1 MINLELSRKERLRRS
16 IKKFID
22 RRVASHGL
30 AFHIGKIT
38 SYTPNEDVVIRL
50 LDVEGVIEIS
60 WKENLLIIL
69 KEQSFI
75 VGDNVL
81 LVYSNVH
88 GKFIVINSLV
98 NGSSFIPDTPRE
110 HQLGVLSFIHP
121 GNNITITPRSDDG
134 IEISST

>member
-1 MINLELSRKERLRRS
+1 MNFASSHKERLRRS

-38 SYTPNEDVVIRL
+38 SYTPNEDIVIRL
-50 LDVEGVIEIS
+50 LDIEGVIEIS
-60 WKENLLIIL
+60 WKENLLMVL
-69 KEQSFI
+69 EGQVFT

-81 LVYSNVH
+81 LMYSNTH

-98 NGSSFIPDTPRE
+98 PNSFVISHD
-110 HQLGVLSFIHP
+110 VLSFIHSA
-121 GNNITITPRSDDG
+121 NNVTITPRSDGG
-134 IEISST
+134 IDISANIR